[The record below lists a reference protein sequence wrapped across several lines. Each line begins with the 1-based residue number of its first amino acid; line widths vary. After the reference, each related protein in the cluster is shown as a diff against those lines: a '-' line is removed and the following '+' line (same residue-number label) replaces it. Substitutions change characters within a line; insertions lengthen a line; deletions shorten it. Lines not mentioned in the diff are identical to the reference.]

1 MISKLSNKIS
11 ANFSAIKVT
20 SADLRIKLSLK
31 KSQFLTDRQ
40 TLTNSELSF
49 EYHASNIARFP
60 VGSLKKKNILRQK
73 VENLF

>member
-60 VGSLKKKNILRQK
+60 VGSLKKNILRQK